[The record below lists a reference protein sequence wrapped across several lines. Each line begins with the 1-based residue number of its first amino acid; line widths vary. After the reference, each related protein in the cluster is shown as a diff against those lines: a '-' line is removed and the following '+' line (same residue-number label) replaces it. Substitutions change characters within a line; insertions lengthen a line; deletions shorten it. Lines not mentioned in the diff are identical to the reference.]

1 MVKNLMS
8 LQGYESS
15 IVRMK
20 KTSLPQ
26 IQLEVELCLIYI
38 VWCRLRCYLTKNSI
52 CRLRSSTWWLRCN
65 LRCCSLFF
73 FFFFRFTTLC
83 LQRRQ
88 YKLYAHEILEEMNIV
103 QNLEI
108 LTTFDLASLSLLCH
122 GVSSVMPT
130 LHPLVLCPFFLDFP
144 HMIVLFILEIL

>member
-38 VWCRLRCYLTKNSI
+38 VWCKLRCSLTKNSV

-65 LRCCSLFF
+65 LRCCSLLCFC
-73 FFFFRFTTLC
+73 RFTSLC
-83 LQRRQ
+83 LQRGLQ
-88 YKLYAHEILEEMNIV
+88 KLHTHEIQEEMNIV
-103 QNLEI
+103 QSMEI
-108 LTTFDLASLSLLCH
+108 LTAADLASLSLLYH
-122 GVSSVMPT
+122 GVSPVMPA
-130 LHPLVLCPFFLDFP
+130 LHPFVLCPSFLHFP
-144 HMIVLFILEIL
+144 HLIVLFILETL

>member
-38 VWCRLRCYLTKNSI
+38 VWCKLRCSLTKNSV
-52 CRLRSSTWWLRCN
+52 CRLRSSIWWLRCN
-65 LRCCSLFF
+65 LRCCSLF

-88 YKLYAHEILEEMNIV
+88 YKLHAHEILEEMNIV

-108 LTTFDLASLSLLCH
+108 ITTFDLASLSLLCH
-122 GVSSVMPT
+122 GVSSVMPA
-130 LHPLVLCPFFLDFP
+130 LHPLALCLSFLNFP

>member
-1 MVKNLMS
+1 MVKNLMP
-8 LQGYESS
+8 LQGYGSS
-15 IVRMK
+15 VVRIK
-20 KTSLPQ
+20 KTGWPQ

-38 VWCRLRCYLTKNSI
+38 VWCKLRCSLTKNSV

-65 LRCCSLFF
+65 LRCYNLF

-88 YKLYAHEILEEMNIV
+88 YKLHAHEILEEMNIV

-108 LTTFDLASLSLLCH
+108 FTTFDLASLSLLYH
-122 GVSSVMPT
+122 GVSSVMSA
-130 LHPLVLCPFFLDFP
+130 LHPLALCPSFLDFL
-144 HMIVLFILEIL
+144 HMIVLFILETL